1 MFEIIV
7 EDLIY
12 RNSFT
17 LSFEIIVEDL
27 IYRNSFT
34 LSFETRASPSNCLA
48 TAAHFVSWNDANTPD
63 VLLHPCALVF

>member
-17 LSFEIIVEDL
+17 LS
-27 IYRNSFT
+27 SKQK
-34 LSFETRASPSNCLA
+34 
-48 TAAHFVSWNDANTPD
+48 TAAGIYNPD
-63 VLLHPCALVF
+63 RGFD

>member
-17 LSFEIIVEDL
+17 LSILHKIKINIALIISPAPYISAGFLFAKVNNPYPED
-27 IYRNSFT
+27 
-34 LSFETRASPSNCLA
+34 
-48 TAAHFVSWNDANTPD
+48 
-63 VLLHPCALVF
+63 

>member
-17 LSFEIIVEDL
+17 LSGVITCNAEK
-27 IYRNSFT
+27 
-34 LSFETRASPSNCLA
+34 
-48 TAAHFVSWNDANTPD
+48 AH
-63 VLLHPCALVF
+63 

>member
-17 LSFEIIVEDL
+17 LSFETL
-27 IYRNSFT
+27 TTFCCQRFAYAARYNSCF
-34 LSFETRASPSNCLA
+34 SMG
-48 TAAHFVSWNDANTPD
+48 VKTPRFRWSR
-63 VLLHPCALVF
+63 LWL